1 MGGWLEKGRK
11 ARHRGACML
20 PIRRKQSLDVTDV
33 RRKMKKMRK
42 YVKKQGQVPR
52 QHNNLQKVRR
62 QHWRRALAA
71 QLCLVSSVS
80 RCNPN
85 D

>member
-1 MGGWLEKGRK
+1 
-11 ARHRGACML
+11 ML

-33 RRKMKKMRK
+33 RRKMNNMRK
-42 YVKKQGQVPR
+42 YVKKQGKVPR
-52 QHNNLQKVRR
+52 QQNNLQKVRR
-62 QHWRRALAA
+62 QHRRRALAA